1 MWRELSAQYAHSS
14 PGVPTPAALM
24 IKMLRALAF
33 VFAALSVAAV
43 TTYTSSANPE
53 QVAAFR
59 ATKNCPGC
67 DLKNAQ
73 LGGFQAQNANLIN
86 ADLSDAT
93 FYGGSLKGADLTG
106 AILDRTNLAM
116 TDLSGAVGAILAT
129 AITDERT
136 VCPNGAAGPC
146 S

>member
-1 MWRELSAQYAHSS
+1 
-14 PGVPTPAALM
+14 M
-24 IKMLRALAF
+24 IRTLRALAF
-33 VFAALSVAAV
+33 VLAAICVAAV

-53 QVAAFR
+53 QVATFR

-73 LGGFQAQNANLIN
+73 FGGIQAPNANLIS
-86 ADLSDAT
+86 ADLSDAS

-116 TDLSGAVGAILAT
+116 TDLSGAVGAILST

-136 VCPNGAAGPC
+136 VCPSGAAGPC